1 MSSKNTSSVTVAEKV
16 SQFFSDYNSQR
27 FDKKQTII
35 QADNT
40 PDGVFYLLKGKVAQA
55 DIDTNGNELIV
66 NIFQKNSFFP
76 LSWVLTDRV
85 STYYYQALTE
95 VVVVRAPKQDVL
107 KLLEDNP
114 DITLDILRRV
124 FSGTEGILRK
134 NRQMMSGSAKTRV
147 LLELAIN
154 FERFG
159 AKKPDGKLHLAL
171 GETDLAKH
179 TGLTRETVSRQ
190 IALLKKDYGIEVDRK
205 GITIDDLDQ
214 LRADTLFS
222 DI

>member
-1 MSSKNTSSVTVAEKV
+1 MTSKNGSSVAVSEKV
-16 SQFFSDYNSQR
+16 LQFFSDYSSQR

-35 QADNT
+35 QADNA
-40 PDGVFYLLKGKVAQA
+40 PDGVFYLLKGKVAQT

-76 LSWVLTDRV
+76 LSWVLTDRL
-85 STYYYQALTE
+85 SRYYYQALTE
-95 VVVVRAPKQDVL
+95 IVAVRAPKQDVL
-107 KLLEDNP
+107 KLIEDNP
-114 DITLDILRRV
+114 DIALDILRRV
-124 FSGTEGILRK
+124 FSGTEGLLRK

-159 AKKPDGKLHLAL
+159 TKKPDGKLHLAL
-171 GETDLAKH
+171 GETDLAMH

-205 GITIDDLDQ
+205 GISIEDLDQ
-214 LRADTLFS
+214 IRTDTLFG